1 MEGEDLTRKA
11 NALKRNSHLP
21 DCALLLTPE
30 MSGSA
35 CGPAGSVHMDT
46 CKEST
51 EEL

>member
-1 MEGEDLTRKA
+1 MQGEDLRRKA
-11 NALKRNSHLP
+11 SALKPNIYLP

-30 MSGSA
+30 TAGSA
-35 CGPAGSVHMDT
+35 RGPAGTAHMDT